1 MHSFLFSRSDVK
13 ISAVHVAAESE
24 VCLVQFFFGVQFFK
38 TKLLPFTEIMKIEAT
53 TQGRMRED
61 LVSRGIASGRENR
74 FYGSAHFHTPAHTL
88 GHFRLL
94 RARLACAVYITCS
107 N

>member
-38 TKLLPFTEIMKIEAT
+38 TKLLPFTEIMKIELMRQQHKEVCERTLSQEELPQVEKTGFTAQPIFTRPHTHWAT
-53 TQGRMRED
+53 
-61 LVSRGIASGRENR
+61 
-74 FYGSAHFHTPAHTL
+74 F
-88 GHFRLL
+88 
-94 RARLACAVYITCS
+94 VY
-107 N
+107 